1 MIYTLLGLVI
11 LAVAVY
17 FIREKTLLNLCTA
30 ETEAVLSH
38 VDECEAREA
47 NYVKVVSYSAAK
59 FYYVPIYEFRVDGMV
74 YRVRTKDYTSNPATI
89 RDKTTCKV
97 KYNPRRPA
105 ECFLDGKKGKVIMTF
120 EEENGKNENA

>member
-1 MIYTLLGLVI
+1 MGGIDMIYTLLGLVI

-59 FYYVPIYEFRVDGMV
+59 FYYVPIYQVSTGRIT
-74 YRVRTKDYTSNPATI
+74 VRQ
-89 RDKTTCKV
+89 
-97 KYNPRRPA
+97 RRP
-105 ECFLDGKKGKVIMTF
+105 ETG
-120 EEENGKNENA
+120 